1 MWCTATC
8 CLARAAGGEVVRGK
22 LTIPAVQERAK
33 TDQVIGKT
41 KITAL
46 LESLPGYDPARVNAL
61 LEQTGIVPSR
71 RAAGLTERQR
81 QALAGA
87 VT

>member
-1 MWCTATC
+1 M
-8 CLARAAGGEVVRGK
+8 
-22 LTIPAVQERAK
+22 QERAK